1 MLESFVALGFVLVF
15 GSETVTYEYDAL
27 GRLIAVNYENDASI
41 TYTYDDNGN
50 RTQVIVDQGTRPNPS
65 ESANVAEDFILVP
78 AGSAWVLMPND

>member
-1 MLESFVALGFVLVF
+1 MLESFVALGFVLVL

-50 RTQVIVDQGTRPNPS
+50 
-65 ESANVAEDFILVP
+65 
-78 AGSAWVLMPND
+78 LMV